1 MVTNP
6 GPDPSLDPGDR
17 VAVPWGLDVVEG
29 TVVST
34 HGEGLERRVVVSVDL
49 PDTDEPQLVTFP
61 VRELEETAQVASE
74 RPPGAWLSG
83 YRYEQALRRALE
95 QLAKSDPEPTH
106 LRSQAG
112 SSTADRGADFTL
124 NLGRHRLIIEAKA
137 TSSGRVPAKAVDQ
150 LMNYITL
157 SQASRGLLVT
167 NAPLSA
173 DALNVLDEA
182 HQRGLDI
189 RAIQWGSPDDNP
201 ELASVIRE
209 LLLAA

>member
-1 MVTNP
+1 MVTDQ

-34 HGEGLERRVVVSVDL
+34 HGEGPERRVVVSVDL
-49 PDTDEPQLVTFP
+49 PDTDESQLVTFP
-61 VRELEETAQVASE
+61 VRELEEAAQVASE

-95 QLAKSDPEPTH
+95 QLAKSDPELTY
-106 LRSQAG
+106 LRSRAE
-112 SSTADRGADFTL
+112 SATADSGADFTL
-124 NLGRHRLIIEAKA
+124 DLGRHRLIIEAKA
-137 TSSGRVPAKAVDQ
+137 SPSGRVSAKAVDQ
-150 LMNYITL
+150 LMYYVTL
-157 SQASRGLLVT
+157 SQARHGLLVT
-167 NAPLSA
+167 NVPLSA
-173 DALNVLDEA
+173 DALSELDQA
-182 HQRGLDI
+182 HQRGLDL
-189 RAIQWGSPDDNP
+189 RAVQWRSPDDNR